1 MRDLL
6 DKYNIRSVEE
16 FVPKFYYANLEN
28 GYQINKKAVNNLLKY
43 YTKEQLIK
51 IQNYDEIGIVEYVA
65 NDNYY
70 IEDNLIKIYED

>member
-1 MRDLL
+1 MRELL
-6 DKYNIRSVEE
+6 DKYDIQSVEE
-16 FVPKFYYANLEN
+16 FEPKFYYANLVN

-51 IQNYDEIGIVEYVA
+51 IQNYDEIGIVEHVA
-65 NDNYY
+65 DDNYY